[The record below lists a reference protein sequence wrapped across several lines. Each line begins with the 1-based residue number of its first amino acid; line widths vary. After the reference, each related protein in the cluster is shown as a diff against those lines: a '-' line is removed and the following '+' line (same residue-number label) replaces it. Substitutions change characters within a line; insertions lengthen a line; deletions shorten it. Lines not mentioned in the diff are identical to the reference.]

1 MYRSMASD
9 PVWENSTMEQKIVLM
24 TILFSVNWDARQWD
38 VDGKKITLNPGQMFI
53 STRKLAQKCGSGVT
67 HQNIR
72 TALERFTNMGFLTQR
87 STHKG
92 ILISVV
98 NWGKYQCKEINLTQ
112 EVTQAQHNG
121 NTSLTQAQHK
131 GNTTIKEEGKK
142 LRSKEGKKVITTSTY
157 MCFKPPELEE
167 VQKYIEEKGYSFSP
181 EAFVA
186 YYDSKGWMIGKS
198 KMKSWKSACVTWQL
212 RQQNNRP
219 SRGISSKD
227 EWEGVTGL

>member
-9 PVWENSTMEQKIVLM
+9 PVWENSTMEQKVVLM

-53 STRKLAQKCGSGVT
+53 STRKLAQKCGSDVT
-67 HQNIR
+67 HRNVR
-72 TALERFTNMGFLTQR
+72 TALERFEKLGFLTQQV
-87 STHKG
+87 THRG
-92 ILISVV
+92 TLISVV
-98 NWGKYQCKEINLTQ
+98 NWGKYQIKDI
-112 EVTQAQHNG
+112 EVTQG
-121 NTSLTQAQHK
+121 VTRDRHK
-131 GNTTIKEEGKK
+131 GDTRVTQDRHEGDTTIKEEGKK

-167 VQKYIEEKGYSFSP
+167 VQEYIKEKGYSFSP